1 METKTIPVQLKP
13 HSADQVLPFRES
25 LLAVLGIAFV
35 VMLVSLDQAIVSTA
49 LPAIVADL
57 NGFELYA
64 WVANAYLLTSIVTV
78 PICGRLGDYYGRK
91 PFILAAIIIFTGAS
105 VLCALAHSMLVLVV
119 ARALQGAGG
128 GMMIGT
134 AMASVPDL
142 FPNPRSRLR
151 WQMIISSGIGIANA
165 SGPSLG
171 GILTEEFGW
180 RSLFY
185 VNLPIGLVSLAIVW
199 RYLPHIISRKSQTPL
214 RIDWTGAAL
223 VALGLGTLQI
233 SSELLLHSGWSAGAV
248 VLLVL
253 STLALAALWW
263 WEGRVGQPIVPLE
276 MFRNPG
282 LGPLF
287 VLAVLGGFMMFSLLI
302 YVPLLFQGGMAMGP
316 RDAGL
321 LITPL
326 VIGIPIGSLINSRI
340 VTRLRSPR
348 KMLRL
353 GFVLLTM
360 AALCVCFADLAT
372 ARYQL
377 LLSMSLGGLG
387 LGLINPN
394 LVIFS
399 QVMAGRQALGIATAM
414 QHSLRM
420 AGGMVGTALVGS
432 VVRFHYAA
440 SVDPVFAD
448 PQILVDRPLRDA
460 VLARL
465 QAGGHDAGALLLHAR
480 EALSAS
486 IHLGVLFTVAVG
498 AVAIWR
504 VSRVPHI
511 PFTPHA

>member
-1 METKTIPVQLKP
+1 MPTLKP
-13 HSADQVLPFRES
+13 HSADQVLPFWES
-25 LLAVLGIAFV
+25 LFAMLGIAFV

-57 NGFELYA
+57 KGFDLYA

-91 PFILAAIIIFTGAS
+91 PFIIAAIVIFTGAS
-105 VLCALAHSMLVLVV
+105 VLCAVADSMLLLVL

-128 GMMIGT
+128 GMLMGT
-134 AMASVPDL
+134 ALASVPDL
-142 FPNPRSRLR
+142 FPNPRARLR
-151 WQMIISSGIGIANA
+151 WQMIISSAIGIANA
-165 SGPSLG
+165 AGPSLG

-185 VNLPIGLVSLAIVW
+185 VNLPLGLVSLGFVW
-199 RYLPHIISRKSQTPL
+199 RYLPHIISRKSDTRL
-214 RIDWTGAAL
+214 RIDWMGAAL

-233 SSELLLHSGWSAGAV
+233 SSESLVHGGWSANAV
-248 VLLVL
+248 VFLLL

-263 WEGRVGQPIVPLE
+263 WEGRVSQPIVPLE
-276 MFRNPG
+276 MFRDPG

-326 VIGIPIGSLINSRI
+326 VIGIPIGSLINARI

-348 KMLRL
+348 RMLVL
-353 GFVLLTM
+353 GFALLTA
-360 AALCVCFADLAT
+360 AALCVCFADAAT
-372 ARYQL
+372 TRGQL

-387 LGLINPN
+387 LGFINPN

-399 QVMAGRQALGIATAM
+399 QVLAGRQALGIATAM

-420 AGGMVGTALVGS
+420 VGGMVGTALVGS

-440 SVDPVFAD
+440 SVEPGFAD
-448 PQILVDRPLRDA
+448 PQILVDRHMQAA
-460 VLARL
+460 VLSRL
-465 QAGGHDAGALLLHAR
+465 QAGGHDGGALLLHAR
-480 EALSAS
+480 EALSTS
-486 IHLGVLFTVAVG
+486 IHLGVFITVVVG

-504 VSRVPHI
+504 ISRVPHI
-511 PFTPHA
+511 PFTAHA

>member
-1 METKTIPVQLKP
+1 MQTLQQ
-13 HSADQVLPFRES
+13 HSAEQVLPFRES

-57 NGFELYA
+57 SGFELYA

-91 PFILAAIIIFTGAS
+91 PFIIAAIVVFTAAS
-105 VLCALAHSMLVLVV
+105 LLCAVADSMLFLVA

-128 GMMIGT
+128 GMMVGT
-134 AMASVPDL
+134 ALASVPDL
-142 FPNPRSRLR
+142 FPDPRARLR
-151 WQMIISSGIGIANA
+151 WQMIISSAIGIANA
-165 SGPSLG
+165 AGPSLG

-185 VNLPIGLVSLAIVW
+185 INLPIGLVSLYFVW
-199 RYLPHIISRKSQTPL
+199 RYLPHIINRKSNLPL

-233 SSELLLHSGWSAGAV
+233 SSELLLHGGWSVNAV

-253 STLALAALWW
+253 STVALAALWW
-263 WEGRVGQPIVPLE
+263 WEGRVSQPIVPLE

-282 LGPLF
+282 LAPLYM
-287 VLAVLGGFMMFSLLI
+287 LALLGGFMMFSLLI

-326 VIGIPIGSLINSRI
+326 VLGIPLGSLINSRI

-348 KMLRL
+348 RMLVL
-353 GFVLLTM
+353 GFALLTAC
-360 AALCVCFADLAT
+360 AACVCFADAGT
-372 ARYQL
+372 SRAAL
-377 LLSMSLGGLG
+377 LLGMALGGLG
-387 LGLINPN
+387 LGFVNPN

-414 QHSLRM
+414 QHSVRM
-420 AGGMVGTALVGS
+420 VGGMVGTALVGS
-432 VVRFHYAA
+432 VVRMHYAA
-440 SVDPVFAD
+440 SVHPGFAD
-448 PQILVDRPLRDA
+448 PQVLVDRQMQDA
-460 VLARL
+460 VLRRL
-465 QAGGHDAGALLLHAR
+465 QAGGIDAAALLLQAR
-480 EALSAS
+480 EALSES
-486 IHLGVLFTVAVG
+486 IHLGVWITVAIG

-504 VSRVPHI
+504 VSRVPPI
-511 PFTPHA
+511 PFTQPG

>member
-1 METKTIPVQLKP
+1 LTALKH
-13 HSADQVLPFRES
+13 HSADQVLPSRES

-57 NGFELYA
+57 SGFELYA

-91 PFILAAIIIFTGAS
+91 PFIIGAIIIFTGAS
-105 VLCALAHSMLVLVV
+105 VLCAVASSMLYLVL

-128 GMMIGT
+128 GMLIGT
-134 AMASVPDL
+134 ALASVPDL

-151 WQMIISSGIGIANA
+151 WQMVISSAIGIANA
-165 SGPSLG
+165 AGPSLG
-171 GILTEEFGW
+171 GILTEEYGW

-185 VNLPIGLVSLAIVW
+185 VNLPLGAISLWCVW
-199 RYLPHIISRKSQTPL
+199 RYLPHIISRKSDIKVS
-214 RIDWTGAAL
+214 IDWTGAAL
-223 VALGLGTLQI
+223 VALGLGALQV
-233 SSELLLHSGWSAGAV
+233 SSESLVHGGWSAQAV

-253 STLALAALWW
+253 SAGALAALWW
-263 WEGRVGQPIVPLE
+263 WEGRVRQPIVPLA
-276 MFRNPG
+276 MFRDPG

-287 VLAVLGGFMMFSLLI
+287 GLAVLGGFMMFSLLI
-302 YVPLLFQGGMAMGP
+302 YVPLLFQGGMSIGP

-348 KMLRL
+348 RMLAF
-353 GFVLLTM
+353 GFALLT
-360 AALCVCFADLAT
+360 AGALCICFADSGTSRAYILF
-372 ARYQL
+372 
-377 LLSMSLGGLG
+377 SMSLGGLG
-387 LGLINPN
+387 LGFINPN

-399 QVMAGRQALGIATAM
+399 QLMAGRQALGIATAM

-420 AGGMVGTALVGS
+420 VGGMAGTALVGS
-432 VVRFHYAA
+432 LVRFHYAA
-440 SVDPVFAD
+440 GVAPSFAD
-448 PQILVDRPLRDA
+448 PQILVYRQLQG
-460 VLARL
+460 VVMGRL
-465 QAGGHDAGALLLHAR
+465 QAGGQDAAALLLQAR
-480 EALSAS
+480 DALIGS
-486 IHLGVLFTVAVG
+486 IHLGVSVTVLVG
-498 AVAIWR
+498 VVAIWR

-511 PFTPHA
+511 PFTNA

>member
-1 METKTIPVQLKP
+1 VQTLKQ

-25 LLAVLGIAFV
+25 LLAVLGISFV

-57 NGFELYA
+57 DGFELYA

-78 PICGRLGDYYGRK
+78 PICGRMGDYYGRK
-91 PFILAAIIIFTGAS
+91 PFILAAILIFTIAS
-105 VLCALAHSMLVLVV
+105 VLCAVADSMLFLVV

-128 GMMIGT
+128 GMLIGT
-134 AMASVPDL
+134 ALASVPDL
-142 FPNPRSRLR
+142 FPNPRERLR
-151 WQMIISSGIGIANA
+151 WQMIISSAIGIANA
-165 SGPSLG
+165 AGPSLG

-185 VNLPIGLVSLAIVW
+185 VNLPIGIVSLCFVW
-199 RYLPHIISRKSQTPL
+199 RYLPHIISRKSNTPL
-214 RIDWTGAAL
+214 RIDWVGAAL
-223 VALGLGTLQI
+223 VALGLGTLQL
-233 SSELLLHSGWSAGAV
+233 SSELLLHGGWSANAV
-248 VLLVL
+248 LLLVL

-263 WEGRVGQPIVPLE
+263 WEGRVGQPIVPLD

-287 VLAVLGGFMMFSLLI
+287 VLAMLGGFMMFSLLI

-340 VTRLRSPR
+340 VTRLDSPR
-348 KMLRL
+348 RMLRL
-353 GFVLLTM
+353 GFALLTA
-360 AALCVCFADLAT
+360 AALCVCFADAST
-372 ARYQL
+372 PRTHL
-377 LLSMSLGGLG
+377 LLFMALGGLG
-387 LGLINPN
+387 LGFVNPN

-420 AGGMVGTALVGS
+420 VGGMVGTALVGS
-432 VVRFHYAA
+432 IVRFHYTARVNPA
-440 SVDPVFAD
+440 FAD
-448 PQILVDRPLRDA
+448 PQILVDRQMQDA
-460 VLARL
+460 VLGRL
-465 QAGGHDAGALLLHAR
+465 QAGGHDGAGLLLQAR
-480 EALSAS
+480 EALGAS
-486 IHLGVLFTVAVG
+486 IHLGVAVTVVVG
-498 AVAIWR
+498 VVAIWR
-504 VSRVPHI
+504 VRRVPHI

>member
-1 METKTIPVQLKP
+1 METKTIPVQLTP

-57 NGFELYA
+57 SGFELYA

-91 PFILAAIIIFTGAS
+91 PFVLAAITIFTGAS
-105 VLCALAHSMLVLVV
+105 VLCALAPNMLVLVV
-119 ARALQGAGG
+119 ARAVQGAGG

-142 FPNPRSRLR
+142 FPNPRARLR

-165 SGPSLG
+165 AGPTLG
-171 GILTEEFGW
+171 GVLTEGFGW
-180 RSLFY
+180 RSLFWI
-185 VNLPIGLVSLAIVW
+185 NLPIGLASLLIVW
-199 RYLPHIISRKSQTPL
+199 RYLPHIISRKSQAPL

-223 VALGLGTLQI
+223 VALGLGTLQV
-233 SSELLLHSGWSAGAV
+233 SSELLLHGGWSAGAV

-253 STLALAALWW
+253 STLSLGALWW
-263 WEGRVGQPIVPLE
+263 WEGRVAQPIVPLE

-282 LGPLF
+282 LAPLL

-321 LITPL
+321 IITPL
-326 VIGIPIGSLINSRI
+326 VIGLPIGSLINSRI

-348 KMLRL
+348 RMLRL
-353 GFVLLTM
+353 GFVLLT
-360 AALCVCFADLAT
+360 AAAMCVCFADVT
-372 ARYQL
+372 ASRTQL

-387 LGLINPN
+387 LGFINPN
-394 LVIFS
+394 LIIFS
-399 QVMAGRQALGIATAM
+399 QVLAGRQAIGIATAM
-414 QHSLRM
+414 QQSLRM
-420 AGGMVGTALVGS
+420 VGGMVGTALVGS

-440 SVDPVFAD
+440 SVDPAFTD
-448 PQILVDRPLRDA
+448 PQVLVDRPLADV
-460 VLARL
+460 VLGRL
-465 QAGGHDAGALLLHAR
+465 QAGGHDGAALLLQAR
-480 EALSAS
+480 EALGGS
-486 IHLGVLFTVAVG
+486 IHLGLLFTVAVG
-498 AVAIWR
+498 AIAIWR

-511 PFTPHA
+511 PFTPSA